1 MSQQLNISLKQYD
14 DLLTLINHVDC
25 GFVKFLNDSTTTIL
39 YANDYFFHMLGY
51 TQDEY
56 LEKYIYHFI
65 PCIHPEDSQ
74 KFKHIL
80 ARQLAMGNSLYF
92 EYRAFKKDGTLIW
105 IRLQGQLYSDSSIS
119 YYCCSCLD
127 ITDSKVSYEN
137 LAKAK
142 FELDTIA
149 NSLPG
154 GVIKLSL
161 PDYKLLYSNH
171 GFYNL
176 SGFSRTEYEQ
186 KYSNICLGVLHPDD
200 IPFIKNKVKESIET
214 KQMLSI
220 EYRVIHKSGQI
231 RWSYLNGNQ
240 IEIIDGKPIYL
251 CIIVDITKQKEYE
264 SQLSIAQKTNQLLCE
279 FTKETNW
286 EYDIST
292 GRLTRSGE
300 VETTYSTERIIFD
313 FVNKAKNEEII
324 HPNDLDAF
332 KEAIQSMTEG
342 RTTIKLELRLK
353 NYLGVY
359 CWYLIQGSMIFDSY
373 GTAYRIIGKTSNI
386 DIEKK
391 KNSSLQD
398 YNSTSVDL
406 IQPAPFVQPNIPLA
420 ASHLFDSVTGLMNF
434 SYFMESANNLIRH
447 KGKKKIAV
455 LSWDMN
461 RFRKY
466 NATYGFTLGNQILK
480 LLSDAVLP
488 HLKSGELFSRI
499 HSDHFIMCIAFK
511 NLAELTTRIAT
522 YRDDVILINEQCA
535 PNVQIAISCGVYLV
549 TKEDTQI
556 ASAIDKADIARK
568 SVKKVPGLHN
578 YVIYSQEMEQYEKE
592 KLILSE
598 AFIDA
603 LDNEE
608 FTLTYQPVKNLKTEL
623 LYASEGLLRWQRPGN
638 KHLLPKDFLFLLEQ
652 HTSTINLDFFV
663 IEVACKQL
671 CYWNNHGK
679 KLLPI
684 VLDILKAYQEP
695 IDFCQYIDYITKKYQ
710 IDPSLFIFEFDEAS
724 FIEEPESLSY
734 LTATLH
740 KNGYKIMLCCSP
752 KQYAC
757 LHYLK
762 DYCIDIIKFNYT
774 FLYDTINNPKECN
787 FLKKM
792 LSLLNEL
799 GIETSIINVDTK
811 AQADLAKDIGFDM
824 AVGSF
829 YHDPLSIKDF
839 TKYIL

>member
-1 MSQQLNISLKQYD
+1 MSQEVNITLKQYD

-25 GFVKFLNDSTTTIL
+25 GFIKFINDSTTTIL
-39 YANDYFFHMLGY
+39 YANDYFFQMLGY

-65 PCIHPEDSQ
+65 PSIHPEDSQ

-80 ARQLAMGNSLYF
+80 ARQLAMGNSLYC

-105 IRLQGQLYSDSSIS
+105 IRLQGQLYTDSSIS
-119 YYCCSCLD
+119 YYCCSCLE

-137 LAKAK
+137 LSKAK

-161 PDYKLLYSNH
+161 PDFKLLYTNQS
-171 GFYNL
+171 FYSL
-176 SGFSRTEYEQ
+176 SGYSRMEYEQ
-186 KYSNICLGVLHPDD
+186 NYNNICLGVLHPDD
-200 IPFIKNKVKESIET
+200 ITMVKNKVKESLET
-214 KQMLSI
+214 KEILSV
-220 EYRVIHKSGQI
+220 EYRIIHKSGQI

-240 IEIIDGKPIYL
+240 IELVDGKPIYL

-292 GRLTRSGE
+292 ARLTRSGE
-300 VETTYSTERIIFD
+300 VKTTYSTERIIFD
-313 FVNKAKNEEII
+313 FVNKAQSEEII
-324 HPNDLDAF
+324 HPNDMPIF
-332 KEAIQSMTEG
+332 KETIQSVTEG
-342 RTTIKLELRLK
+342 RTTIKLELRIK

-373 GTAYRIIGKTSNI
+373 GTAYRVIGKTSNI
-386 DIEKK
+386 DIEKQK
-391 KNSSLQD
+391 ETNFEPARPTPTLQK
-398 YNSTSVDL
+398 
-406 IQPAPFVQPNIPLA
+406 NIPLA
-420 ASHLFDSVTGLMNF
+420 ASYPFDTVTGLMSF
-434 SYFMESANNLIRH
+434 SQFMEAANNLIQHR
-447 KGKKKIAV
+447 GNKKIAV

-488 HLKSGELFSRI
+488 HLKSGELFSRM
-499 HSDHFIMCIAFK
+499 HSDHFIMCINFK
-511 NLAELTTRIAT
+511 NLAELTMRIAT
-522 YRDDVILINEQCA
+522 YRDDVIMINEQCV
-535 PNVQIAISCGVYLV
+535 PNAQIAISCGVYVV
-549 TKEDTQI
+549 TKKDTNI
-556 ASAIDKADIARK
+556 ASAIDKAELARK
-568 SVKKVPGLHN
+568 SVKKVPGIHN
-578 YVIYSQEMEQYEKE
+578 YVIYSLEMEQQQKE
-592 KLILSE
+592 KLALSE
-598 AFIDA
+598 AFLDA
-603 LDNEE
+603 LENEE
-608 FTLTYQPVKNLKTEL
+608 LTLLYQPVINIKSSS
-623 LYASEGLLRWQRPGN
+623 LYASYGLLRWQRPGN
-638 KHLLPKDFLFLLEQ
+638 KLLSPKDFLFLLEQ
-652 HTSTINLDFFV
+652 QHHTLNLNFFA
-663 IEVACKQL
+663 IESACKQL

-684 VLDILKAYQEP
+684 ILNITKAYQEP
-695 IDFCQYIDYITKKYQ
+695 VDFCQYIDYITKKYQ
-710 IDPSLFIFEFDEAS
+710 VHPSLLILEFDEAF

-740 KNGYKIMLCCSP
+740 KNGYKIMLSCSS
-752 KQYAC
+752 KQYTC
-757 LHYLK
+757 LQYVK
-762 DYCIDIIKFNYT
+762 DYPIDIIQFNYT
-774 FLYDTINNPKECN
+774 FLYETITIAKECN

-792 LSLLNEL
+792 LLLLHEL
-799 GIETSIINVDTK
+799 EIKTLITNVETK
-811 AQADLAKDIGFDM
+811 AQADLAKEVGFDT
-824 AVGSF
+824 AIGSF
-829 YHDPLSIKDF
+829 YHEALMLKDF